1 MTELC
6 AAVLGIGWVT
16 AAGPGQ
22 GRSAAPFH
30 WQPGT
35 LPALR
40 RQDLFAEPDLRFG
53 RLDGFSRL
61 GLAGIV
67 LALRDAGLEAWQE
80 KRPFGLLASSRYGCL
95 ATDLAYFATVLPTG
109 GGLPSPQLFA
119 YTLPNCFLGEAAI
132 RCGLTGPACVLSPA
146 GDHGTAAL
154 TMSIEMLHWE
164 EAPVMI
170 AGCCD
175 QSAPAAVESGNKE
188 PAGAIFF
195 VLAREPF
202 ENIGSLAEIRLCEG
216 HLVCGG
222 QPLASLAEA
231 VTACRQQ

>member
-1 MTELC
+1 MTELR

-16 AAGPGQ
+16 GAGLGQ
-22 GRSAAPFH
+22 GRGSAPFA
-30 WQPGT
+30 WEPGS

-95 ATDLAYFATVLPTG
+95 TTDLAYFATVLPA

-119 YTLPNCFLGEAAI
+119 YTLPNCFLGEVAI

-154 TMSIEMLHWE
+154 AMAIEMLHWG

-175 QSAPAAVESGNKE
+175 QPPPAPLGSGIEE
-188 PAGAIFF
+188 PSGAIFF
-195 VLAREPF
+195 ALAREPF
-202 ENIGSLAEIRLCEG
+202 ETIGPIAEIRLCEG
-216 HLVCGG
+216 RLACEG
-222 QPLASLAEA
+222 QPLASLAET
-231 VTACRQQ
+231 VTACRQR

>member
-1 MTELC
+1 MTELR

-22 GRSAAPFH
+22 GRSAAPFDLP
-30 WQPGT
+30 PGS

-53 RLDGFSRL
+53 RLDVFSRL

-67 LALRDAGLEAWQE
+67 LALRDAGLETWQE

-95 ATDLAYFATVLPTG
+95 TTDLAYFATVLPAG

-119 YTLPNCFLGEAAI
+119 YTLPNSFLGEAAI

-146 GDHGTAAL
+146 GDHGTAVL
-154 TMSIEMLHWE
+154 TMAIEMLHWG

-175 QSAPAAVESGNKE
+175 QPPPPPLGSGIEE
-188 PAGAIFF
+188 PSGAIFF
-195 VLAREPF
+195 VLAREPL
-202 ENIGSLAEIRLCEG
+202 ETMGPIAELRLCEG
-216 HLVCGG
+216 RLACGER
-222 QPLASLAEA
+222 PLASLAET
-231 VTACRQQ
+231 VTACLQR

>member
-1 MTELC
+1 MSELR
-6 AAVLGIGWVT
+6 ASVLGIGWVT
-16 AAGPGQ
+16 AAGAGQ
-22 GRSAAPFH
+22 GRSSAPFL
-30 WQPGT
+30 WQPGA
-35 LPALR
+35 LPALH

-67 LALRDAGLEAWQE
+67 LALRDAGLEAWEE

-95 ATDLAYFATVLPTG
+95 ATDLAYFATAMPAD
-109 GGLPSPQLFA
+109 GLPSPQLFA

-154 TMSIEMLHWE
+154 TTAVEMLHWG

-175 QSAPAAVESGNKE
+175 QVPPAAVGAGHAAA
-188 PAGAIFF
+188 AGAIFF
-195 VLAREPF
+195 VLARESVGAERP
-202 ENIGSLAEIRLCEG
+202 LAEIVFSAG
-216 HLVCGG
+216 HLACGG
-222 QPLASLAEA
+222 RPVANLAET
-231 VTACRQQ
+231 VVACRQR